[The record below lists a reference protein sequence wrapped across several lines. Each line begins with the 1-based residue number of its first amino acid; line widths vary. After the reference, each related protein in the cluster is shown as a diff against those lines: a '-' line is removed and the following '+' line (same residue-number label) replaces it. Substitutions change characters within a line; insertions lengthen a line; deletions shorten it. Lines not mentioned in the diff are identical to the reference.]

1 MHLQISSYDI
11 WRCIYVLYTTDML
24 RDQLQ
29 NYANPMTKISRLIK
43 DGTYIPINRG
53 LYVKEKNIPGYVLAG
68 AIYGPSYLSFDFV
81 LAWYGLIPETVQTF
95 TSATLNKRKHKRFR
109 NYFGVY
115 TYRDV
120 PAIAYP
126 LGVQIHREGNY
137 YFQMATPEK
146 ALCDKVYTVNPAGSI
161 RAIRTLIMEDLRIE
175 ESQLARLDQDLL
187 LQISKQ
193 YPSSNVRLLGKLI
206 RGL

>member
-1 MHLQISSYDI
+1 MPI
-11 WRCIYVLYTTDML
+11 R
-24 RDQLQ
+24 
-29 NYANPMTKISRLIK
+29 SRLIK

-126 LGVQIHREGNY
+126 LGVQLHREG
-137 YFQMATPEK
+137 K

>member
-1 MHLQISSYDI
+1 MHLQISYYDN

-81 LAWYGLIPETVQTF
+81 LAWYGLIPGDSTDF
-95 TSATLNKRKHKRFR
+95 
-109 NYFGVY
+109 YFG
-115 TYRDV
+115 D
-120 PAIAYP
+120 A
-126 LGVQIHREGNY
+126 E
-137 YFQMATPEK
+137 
-146 ALCDKVYTVNPAGSI
+146 
-161 RAIRTLIMEDLRIE
+161 
-175 ESQLARLDQDLL
+175 
-187 LQISKQ
+187 
-193 YPSSNVRLLGKLI
+193 
-206 RGL
+206 